1 MTFLFQYQAPI
12 ISTDEVI
19 INIEKQLKNPSKE
32 WGKSLSF
39 GDLEEITP
47 EVISVNLIPKQGFW
61 NKLTNKMQWEVQLE
75 YNGTS
80 PTFVMDAYTGK
91 FIDIYGLLN

>member
-1 MTFLFQYQAPI
+1 MG
-12 ISTDEVI
+12 EVI
-19 INIEKQLKNPSKE
+19 VL
-32 WGKSLSF
+32 WR
-39 GDLEEITP
+39 LEEITP